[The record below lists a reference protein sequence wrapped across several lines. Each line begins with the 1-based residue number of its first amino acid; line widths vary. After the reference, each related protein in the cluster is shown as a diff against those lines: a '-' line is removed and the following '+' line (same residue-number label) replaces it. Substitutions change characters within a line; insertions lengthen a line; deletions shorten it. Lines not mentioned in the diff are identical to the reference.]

1 MHRRYSEVT
10 PYRISAF
17 CSRKFQKEMGIR
29 LSDYIRDTRLEY
41 AKIRMPSTEKTVEKI
56 REPLQFCAAGL
67 PIFPLFQPSNLP
79 QQNDDTDCDCQN
91 VTGKMGNADARK
103 PDNSVK
109 QEQGRNQQRPL
120 AQYGNDGC
128 QEGVPGC
135 LQEVAAQA
143 V

>member
-41 AKIRMPSTEKTVEKI
+41 AKIRLPSTEKTVEEI
-56 REPLQFCAAGL
+56 REPLQFCAAGS
-67 PIFPLFQPSNLP
+67 PIFKPSNLP
-79 QQNDDTDCDCQN
+79 QQNDNTDCDCQN
-91 VTGKMGNADARK
+91 VTGKMGNADAFK
-103 PDNSVK
+103 PHNGVK
-109 QEQGRNQQRPL
+109 QEQGWNQQRPL